1 MENVHWLKN
10 EYREAKTMSKM
21 MRRVAGIL
29 SLCIAS
35 LWCGCSA
42 HANAVVLLDT
52 PEAAMDLTERI
63 MEKVADDNI
72 ESGIFLMR
80 PFFRLPKEE
89 FNILLEQSKLQIPV
103 IKDRFGA
110 PLEHEL
116 IEQRF
121 IGKSLM
127 RIVHLQKYKYHAMR
141 WIFVFYNPDG
151 SWYINSFNFDDKIK
165 ELF

>member
-1 MENVHWLKN
+1 
-10 EYREAKTMSKM
+10 M

-29 SLCIAS
+29 FLCVAS
-35 LWCGCSA
+35 FWCSYTA

-63 MEKVADDNI
+63 MGKVADDNI
-72 ESGIFLMR
+72 ESAIFLMR
-80 PFFRLPKEE
+80 PFFRLPDAE
-89 FNILLEQSKLQIPV
+89 FKILLEQSKLQIPM
-103 IKDRFGA
+103 IKSRFGT

-141 WIFVFYNPDG
+141 WMFVFYNPDG